1 MGKNADL
8 VDLHGKVVLLTGGNT
23 GIGYATIQILARR
36 GAKVYMATRGATK
49 AKAAI
54 ETMEAEGLG
63 EGSVHFLELDLS
75 DPRAV
80 SQAAKGFL
88 NTEGRLDV
96 FVNNAALGFGPY
108 YLTDDG
114 LLNVMVINHVSPWIL
129 TDTLLPLLKK
139 TAAEADSDVRIVNL
153 SSAMHA
159 QVKPTTFAGKEALAK
174 DYGLSAIRQMD
185 TYAYTKLASILH
197 INALQKRLDAEK
209 ANITCISVH
218 PGVVH
223 TQTSLSVMGSIPLL
237 GGLLRLVVPLLF
249 STPEA
254 GGTAVA
260 FAAAAKDVAAERTRY
275 KSAYLMPVG
284 KVTAASNAAQD
295 ARLQTELYET
305 TESVVR
311 EMGI

>member
-8 VDLHGKVVLLTGGNT
+8 VDLHGKIVLLTGGNT

-36 GAKVYMATRGATK
+36 GAKVYMATRDATK
-49 AKAAI
+49 AKAAM
-54 ETMEAEGLG
+54 EKMEAEGLG

-80 SQAAKGFL
+80 SQVAKKFL
-88 NTEGRLDV
+88 NTEERLDIL
-96 FVNNAALGFGPY
+96 VNNAALGFGPY
-108 YLTDDG
+108 HLTDDG

-139 TAAEADSDVRIVNL
+139 TAAEANSDVRIVNL
-153 SSAMHA
+153 SSMTHA

-174 DYGLSAIRQMD
+174 DYGPSVIKQID
-185 TYAYTKLASILH
+185 TYGYTKLASILH
-197 INALQKRLDAEK
+197 INALQTRLDTEK
-209 ANITCISVH
+209 VNITCMSMH

-223 TQTSLSVMGSIPLL
+223 TQTSLRVMSSIPLL
-237 GGLLRLVVPLLF
+237 GGLLGLVVPLLF

-254 GGTAVA
+254 GGRAVA
-260 FAAAAKDVAAERTRY
+260 FAAAARDVAAERTRY
-275 KSAYLMPVG
+275 KGAYLMPVG
-284 KVTAASNAAQD
+284 KITAASKAAQE
-295 ARLQTELYET
+295 AQLQTELYET
-305 TESVVR
+305 TEKVVR